1 MDLPVTIRT
10 KLEPGDL
17 GYIAYLHGRQY
28 AEEFGYG
35 LYFENYVLGALH
47 EFANAY
53 DPEKDGIWVCE
64 HEKKKVGFLVAAHR
78 EDTVRREDT
87 AHPEYTV
94 QLRFL
99 ILLPEYRGAGLA
111 GRLMDLFI
119 AFMRDR
125 GYRKAFLL
133 TTSEQEKAISLYQRY
148 GFYLSEE
155 KESKAFDKMLVERKY
170 ELSL

>member
-1 MDLPVTIRT
+1 MSRNHPITIRT
-10 KLEPGDL
+10 TLEPGDL
-17 GYIAYLHGRQY
+17 GYIAYLHGRLY
-28 AEEFGYG
+28 ADEFGYG
-35 LYFENYVLGALH
+35 LYFESYVLGALH
-47 EFANAY
+47 EFATDY

-78 EDTVRREDT
+78 EDTV
-87 AHPEYTV
+87 

-111 GRLMDLFI
+111 RRLMDLFI

-125 GYRKAFLL
+125 GYRKAYLL
-133 TTSEQEKAISLYQRY
+133 TTNEQETAISMYERY
-148 GFYLSEE
+148 GFYLTEE
-155 KESKAFDKMLVERKY
+155 KESKAFDKLLVERKY

>member
-1 MDLPVTIRT
+1 MDHPVTIRT
-10 KLEPGDL
+10 TLEPGDL
-17 GYIAYLHGRQY
+17 GYIAYLHGRLY

-35 LYFENYVLGALH
+35 LHFENYVLGALH
-47 EFANAY
+47 EFATAY
-53 DPEKDGIWVCE
+53 DPAKDGIWVCE
-64 HEKKKVGFLVAAHR
+64 HQKTKLGFLVAAHR
-78 EDTVRREDT
+78 ED
-87 AHPEYTV
+87 TV

-111 GRLMDLFI
+111 RRLMDLFI

-125 GYRKAFLL
+125 GYRKAYLW
-133 TTSEQEKAISLYQRY
+133 TTSEQETAISLYQRY

-155 KESKAFDKMLVERKY
+155 KESKAFDKLLLERKY